1 MSIGQGESDRK
12 QVGEKDAEGLGD
24 ERTRVEL
31 EPGSQGMVP

>member
-1 MSIGQGESDRK
+1 MSIGQGESAEGA
-12 QVGEKDAEGLGD
+12 QDAEGLGD